1 MEDGSDYLSNRRGI
15 LVLLRSLKM
24 LNIKVASLIENEF
37 SRQQTTLSLIPS
49 ENYVSPAVQTAQAS
63 CFTNKYAEGYPGKRY
78 YGGTEFCDELELLC
92 QTQAKIVFK
101 TDYFVNVQ
109 PYSGSPAN
117 LAAYLGMIEPGDT
130 IMGLNLGAGGH
141 LTHGHKVSLTA
152 KIFNSVQ
159 YNVDPETNKINF
171 DDLEKL
177 ALEHKPKVIIAGIT
191 AYARTVDF
199 ESFSKVAKKVGSYL
213 LADISHISGLVATG
227 LHPTPFG
234 FADVVTTTTHKMLRG
249 PRGALIFTK
258 DDEIA
263 TKINKVIFPGMQGGP
278 HMHTISAIT
287 QALFEANEPGYKS
300 YCQQIIKNAQVMVG
314 VLKERGFNIV
324 TDGTDNHLWL
334 IDLRNKHIT
343 GTEAQEKLESYGIV
357 ANKNSIPYDPAGPFK
372 PSGIRMGTPAITTR
386 GIKDKDCVGL
396 ATYIADI
403 LDNKSVSKETINA
416 FIVRFP
422 IPTV

>member
-1 MEDGSDYLSNRRGI
+1 
-15 LVLLRSLKM
+15 M
-24 LNIKVASLIENEF
+24 LNSKISKLISQEF

-49 ENYVSPAVQTAQAS
+49 ENYVTPAVQTAQAS

-78 YGGTEFCDELELLC
+78 YGGTEFCDEIELLC
-92 QTQAKIVFK
+92 QAQAQKVFQ
-101 TDYFVNVQ
+101 TEYFVNVQ

-159 YNVDPETNKINF
+159 YNVDPKTSLINF
-171 DDLEKL
+171 DELEDL

-199 ESFSKVAKKVGSYL
+199 ESFGRVAKKVGAYL

-234 FADVVTTTTHKMLRG
+234 HADLVTTTTHKMLRG

-258 DDEIA
+258 DEEVA
-263 TKINKVIFPGMQGGP
+263 AKVNKAIFPGMQGGP

-287 QALFEANEPGYKS
+287 QSLFEADTPEYKK
-300 YCQQIIKNAQVMVG
+300 YCAQILENAKSMVKT
-314 VLKERGFNIV
+314 LKDRGFKIV

-334 IDLRNKHIT
+334 IDLRSKNIT
-343 GTEAQEKLESYGIV
+343 GTEAQEKLENYGIV
-357 ANKNSIPYDPAGPFK
+357 AIKNSIPYDPAGPFK
-372 PSGIRMGTPAITTR
+372 PSGLRMGTPAITTR
-386 GIKDKDCVGL
+386 GLKEKDCQKL
-396 ATYIADI
+396 ATYIAEI
-403 LDNKSVSKETINA
+403 LDEKAVSKKEIDT
-416 FIVRFP
+416 FIAHFP
-422 IPTV
+422 IPTKK